1 MQITF
6 NNIKVPEEELSAVV
20 EKNMDQIHRQCHRK
34 KVRKILTGCSAAVIL
49 AAAGI
54 GFCAMNPVL
63 AEQIPLIGHLFERVE
78 DKQIYSGDLSK
89 DAEPVHEGNVSE
101 SGGIKMTLSEI
112 YCNTEALNVSVLIE
126 SEEPFPEIKHDGDQT
141 AGDKTVSYQYL
152 ETEQNFDFLPKSQQ
166 EVIQVNGEYL
176 DDHTFAGAF
185 RIDFNLGDLSQVE
198 IPDTF
203 HLDLSASMITIPGN
217 PGEKAAGVLSGDT
230 PWRFSVDVTKDSS
243 QTVTKEI
250 NQYAPDGTGVTTVT
264 KTSYEIILNGI
275 FNEEQKVSDE
285 PLQMVILDADGK
297 YMPDKGGFMLP
308 IHDHNVSKITIYYYP
323 VASEEEFMAI
333 QERYRDD
340 DFEEF
345 IKTKSTFQIPINFEE

>member
-6 NNIKVPEEELSAVV
+6 NNIGVPEEELNAVV

-34 KVRKILTGCSAAVIL
+34 RVRKILTGCSAAVIL

-54 GFCAMNPVL
+54 GLCAMNPVL

-78 DKQIYSGDLSK
+78 DKQIYSGNLSK

-112 YCNTEALNVSVLIE
+112 YCNTEALNISVLIE
-126 SEEPFPEIKHDGDQT
+126 SEAPFPEMKHDGDQT
-141 AGDKTVSYQYL
+141 TGDKTISYQYL
-152 ETEQNFDFLPKSQQ
+152 ETEQNFDFMPESQQ

-203 HLDLSASMITIPGN
+203 HLDLSVSMLHILSNSP
-217 PGEKAAGVLSGDT
+217 EKEPCNLSGDT
-230 PWRFSVDVTKDSS
+230 PWEFSVDVSKDSS
-243 QTVTKEI
+243 QTVTKEV
-250 NQYAPDGTGVTTVT
+250 NQYAPNGMGIGTVT
-264 KTSYEIILNGI
+264 KTPYEITLNGGYS
-275 FNEEQKVSDE
+275 EEKKTSDE

-297 YMPDKGGFMLP
+297 YMPDKGGFMVP
-308 IHDHNVSKITIYYYP
+308 INDHNVSKITVYYYP
-323 VASEEEFMAI
+323 AASEEEFMAI

-345 IKTKSTFQIPINFEE
+345 IKDKSTFQIQIDFEE